1 MTFLDLI
8 EKFEKKRNIPGPGS
22 YKSKSGPRVL
32 GAMHLMEEKTSFID
46 EAQYMGKSTP
56 SH

>member
-32 GAMHLMEEKTSFID
+32 GAMHLMEQKTSFID
-46 EAQYMGKSTP
+46 EA
-56 SH
+56 